1 MRYDCIV
8 MKSIFKHYNNNKVSV
23 ETLNSIYSQL
33 LPIKQSKY
41 KMSNQIRIMNT
52 VSVAFLIKSNTFS
65 YFQLTGSVK
74 RKKKALSFVGSLCVS
89 SDLSGTDIYVYLE
102 NHSPYNR
109 LK

>member
-1 MRYDCIV
+1 MRYYCIV
-8 MKSIFKHYNNNKVSV
+8 MKSIFKHYNNSKVSV
-23 ETLNSIYSQL
+23 ETLNNIYSKL

-52 VSVAFLIKSNTFS
+52 ISIAFIIKSNTFS

-74 RKKKALSFVGSLCVS
+74 RKKKALSFVGSVCVA
-89 SDLSGTDIYVYLE
+89 SDLSGIDIFVYLE

>member
-65 YFQLTGSVK
+65 YFQ
-74 RKKKALSFVGSLCVS
+74 
-89 SDLSGTDIYVYLE
+89 
-102 NHSPYNR
+102 
-109 LK
+109 